1 MEKRGSVEDD
11 IWQLRRQGHDGDI
24 IDDGDGGDDDDVD
37 DDDDDD
43 DHTCNEEKNEDRLTK
58 IMKKNAKSTFGFERA
73 CLGTTSYRL
82 NYNTNI
88 IVIVIINT
96 NVKSKQQQH

>member
-1 MEKRGSVEDD
+1 MIV
-11 IWQLRRQGHDGDI
+11 
-24 IDDGDGGDDDDVD
+24 
-37 DDDDDD
+37 
-43 DHTCNEEKNEDRLTK
+43 
-58 IMKKNAKSTFGFERA
+58 KKNAKSTFGFERA

-96 NVKSKQQQH
+96 TVKSKQQQQHYHLA